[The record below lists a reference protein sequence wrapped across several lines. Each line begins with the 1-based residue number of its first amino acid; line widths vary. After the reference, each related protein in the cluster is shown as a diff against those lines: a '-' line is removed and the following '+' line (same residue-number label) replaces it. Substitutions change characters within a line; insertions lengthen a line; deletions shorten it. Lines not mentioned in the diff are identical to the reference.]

1 MNTSLQSR
9 LPDLLGA
16 GITLALG
23 IWVIAASADYDMG
36 TLREMGPGYFPRLV
50 GSGLILLG
58 GLLAVLTLKK
68 PGTQFG
74 TDRPALSSV
83 LLISASLISF
93 AVLIERNGL
102 FPALFVAVLL
112 STFAS
117 DNRNVVRS
125 LFLSAITA
133 GVSCVVFIY
142 ALGLSMKVFQ
152 L

>member
-9 LPDLLGA
+9 LPDLIGA

-23 IWVIAASADYDMG
+23 VYVIAASADYDMG
-36 TLREMGPGYFPRLV
+36 QLRDMGPGYFPRLI
-50 GSGLILLG
+50 GIGLILLG
-58 GLLAVLTLKK
+58 GLLAALTLKK

-74 TDRPALSSV
+74 SERPALSSV
-83 LLISASLISF
+83 LLIAASLLSF
-93 AVLIERNGL
+93 ALLIERNGL

-117 DNRNVVRS
+117 DNRNVIRS
-125 LFLSAITA
+125 LVLSALTA
-133 GVSCVVFIY
+133 AGSCVVFIY